1 MEVGSFS
8 YLQSAVEEND
18 DVAVNIHDEATGASF
33 ESAFNNMWNDGE
45 AFKVMDYSRPIPV
58 IPLKGDAVRQ
68 NKQDHRPKEVMVR
81 T

>member
-68 NKQDHRPKEVMVR
+68 KQTGSSPLKR
-81 T
+81 